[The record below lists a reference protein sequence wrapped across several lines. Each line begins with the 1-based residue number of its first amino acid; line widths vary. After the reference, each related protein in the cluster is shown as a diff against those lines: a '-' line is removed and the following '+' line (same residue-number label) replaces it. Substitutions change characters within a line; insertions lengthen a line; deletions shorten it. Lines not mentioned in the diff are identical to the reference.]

1 MNARNESDLPSGY
14 TKRNDLNTRHT
25 TTTATLPVFSSAT
38 GPLNRTRRSPK
49 DEYEHPDL
57 TLPSVSSF

>member
-1 MNARNESDLPSGY
+1 MNTRNESDLPIGY
-14 TKRNDLNTRHT
+14 TKRNNFNTTQT

-38 GPLNRTRRSPK
+38 GPLNRSRRSSK
-49 DEYEHPDL
+49 DEYERPDL